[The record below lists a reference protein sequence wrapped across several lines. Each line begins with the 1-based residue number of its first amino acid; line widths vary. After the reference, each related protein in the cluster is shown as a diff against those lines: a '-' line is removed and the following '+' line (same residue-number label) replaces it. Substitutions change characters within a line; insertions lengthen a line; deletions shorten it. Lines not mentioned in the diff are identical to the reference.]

1 MPRNYAKL
9 QPYDSEENL
18 CTCGDDNL
26 NTTSEHEM
34 IQCTASKVKHCN
46 TANYHLSSLQ
56 IQQCS
61 SATGSGTGS
70 SSSII
75 GDLHSS
81 TNTSFMPTTN
91 FQNFGN
97 HQVRSLD
104 N

>member
-1 MPRNYAKL
+1 MPRNYANL

-18 CTCGDDNL
+18 CTCGDNNL
-26 NTTSEHEM
+26 NTTSEHYM
-34 IQCTASKVKHCN
+34 IQCAASKVKHCN

-61 SATGSGTGS
+61 SEKGSGTGS

-81 TNTSFMPTTN
+81 TNTSFIPTTN
-91 FQNFGN
+91 FQTFGN
-97 HQVRSLD
+97 HQVAL
-104 N
+104 